1 MQRNK
6 ALQLGEN
13 KMAIEEQLRSIESAI
28 SNIDT
33 TSETQIT
40 LSQDDY
46 YLFHMMFDQLERIA
60 NALEKTKEEA

>member
-1 MQRNK
+1 M
-6 ALQLGEN
+6 
-13 KMAIEEQLRSIESAI
+13 IEQLKNIENAI
-28 SNIDT
+28 LSIDT

-46 YLFHMMFDQLERIA
+46 YLFHEMFKQLERIA